1 MLTHAID
8 LLPGP
13 RPSTRSVNHP
23 KLRGDDL
30 MKILLDDAD
39 LDAQLG
45 RTLIASSADAADL
58 GEALATASRTRAG
71 DYDSWF
77 DEWSATAQVAQ
88 ALGDD
93 ALAKGRDVTAR
104 KAYLRASEYWRQSF
118 FFIRH
123 DIGDE
128 RLQHA
133 WRQHRMAFRAAQP
146 LLGWPTVT
154 AELPFEGASMTA
166 YLFRPND
173 DGMPRPTV
181 LAPCGFDSTAEA
193 GYLSTGYM
201 ALPRGYNFF
210 VFEGPGRAACC
221 MSTAAPSGPT
231 SRFRSRVAFDW
242 LLHSP
247 ASTRRPSRSSGRS
260 FGGYLG
266 PRAAAFEPRVA
277 ALVADPGQF
286 EFASRIGGFAKGELQ
301 PSRRLRGS
309 ADGGRPRARRQLEE
323 VLDGTRN
330 REWYGA
336 RMAAMGVRPSATSS
350 ASNWTSAWRAWPPTS
365 VPDAGDRGRRRLRLA
380 EPGAVRRSSP
390 AEAAQEVHRGR
401 GRRWTLRGTRRHRV
415 RELRLRLARRRHGQ
429 IRLIVTPRRR
439 NDHRSVRLSTLSH
452 TSMSEPR
459 ISSAT
464 PRPPR
469 WLSPGSV

>member
-1 MLTHAID
+1 
-8 LLPGP
+8 
-13 RPSTRSVNHP
+13 
-23 KLRGDDL
+23 

-39 LDAQLG
+39 LDAQLS

-118 FFIRH
+118 FFIRR

-133 WRQHRMAFRAAQP
+133 WRQHRMTFRAAQP

-193 GYLSTGYM
+193 GYLATGYM

-210 VFEGPGRAACC
+210 VFEGPGQGGMLYEHGR
-221 MSTAAPSGPT
+221 P
-231 SRFRSRVAFDW
+231 FRPDFEVPFGVAFDW
-242 LLHSP
+242 LLAQPGVHP
-247 ASTRRPSRSSGRS
+247 QAVAVIGRS

-266 PRAAAFEPRVA
+266 TRAAAFEPRVA
-277 ALVADPGQF
+277 ALIADPGQF
-286 EFASRIGGFAKGELQ
+286 EFASRIGGPAKGSFSLPDDFVARLTAADPELD
-301 PSRRLRGS
+301 
-309 ADGGRPRARRQLEE
+309 AQLEE
-323 VLDGTRN
+323 LLDGSRN

-336 RMAAMGVRPSATSS
+336 RMAAMGVKTVGDFIRKQLEFSLEGVAADIRCPTLVTEGEGDFVSQSQVLYDQLTCPKRLKRFTEAEGAGGHCEGLGATVFESYVFD
-350 ASNWTSAWRAWPPTS
+350 WLDG
-365 VPDAGDRGRRRLRLA
+365 VMGR
-380 EPGAVRRSSP
+380 SC
-390 AEAAQEVHRGR
+390 
-401 GRRWTLRGTRRHRV
+401 
-415 RELRLRLARRRHGQ
+415 
-429 IRLIVTPRRR
+429 
-439 NDHRSVRLSTLSH
+439 
-452 TSMSEPR
+452 
-459 ISSAT
+459 
-464 PRPPR
+464 
-469 WLSPGSV
+469 